1 MTLYFRTLYSP
12 VPDAPRAGNAPLAAL
27 PFACALA
34 CRTATGRRCPSRR
47 RRVACTLA
55 RICRAQNNP
64 PTSSLSASRETQVR
78 TSPPPPT
85 QRRVRQVPQRRKSY
99 VLRQLP
105 RRLARRVPSRRA
117 AHRRAAAQQLVV
129 PHLRH
134 RGGDAG
140 HLKFGFPRS
149 FFVVV
154 TPAPGCFLGVVKNF
168 IKARTRNEFLRTC
181 TKLYRFSNY
190 RSSN

>member
-1 MTLYFRTLYSP
+1 M
-12 VPDAPRAGNAPLAAL
+12 
-27 PFACALA
+27 CALA

-85 QRRVRQVPQRRKSY
+85 QRRVRQVPQRRKSC

-129 PHLRH
+129 PRLRH

-140 HLKFGFPRS
+140 RLKFGLPRCFS
-149 FFVVV
+149 VVV
-154 TPAPGCFLGVVKNF
+154 TAAPGCFLGIVKKF
-168 IKARTRNEFLRTC
+168 IKARACTSFLTHPWSGVTFRKIVTPRGRPERA
-181 TKLYRFSNY
+181 L
-190 RSSN
+190 